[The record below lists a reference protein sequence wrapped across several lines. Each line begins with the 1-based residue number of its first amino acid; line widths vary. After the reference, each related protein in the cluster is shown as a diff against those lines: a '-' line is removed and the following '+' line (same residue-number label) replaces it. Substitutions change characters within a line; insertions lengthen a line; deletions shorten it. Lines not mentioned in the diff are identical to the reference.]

1 MNISED
7 IKYKLIL
14 KERVRERLNEILL
27 TEGAKD
33 VLTKKQ
39 GYDESVGDYLIELA
53 GKLAVWV
60 GNGIINQEV
69 NEMNSGG
76 GHWAQGLSRMEFAAK
91 ISKLYIRQKYS
102 GPITEIMDWIKHP
115 LVEKQDLSK
124 MSLLEALSKSREF
137 HKELE
142 AVGGDIDFKEENEIV
157 KKYPSEDGSEYYWVK
172 IDSNF
177 CDKESK
183 RMGHCGRSARGNI
196 LYSLR
201 SIKPYG
207 KGHTISDSH
216 VTIAFNPNDRKI
228 LQAKGKKNQ
237 KPSERYFPYIF
248 DFIKY
253 LAENNLFLGFGS
265 EYASDEDYGWDDM
278 TKEQID
284 YLYKFN
290 PDIFSSYR
298 GKKMLIKMGYDI
310 TLPSGIVDIKIDV
323 DDLGDY
329 INNIKYNDN
338 IFTKYLG
345 GDYHHSYGYDSNDGW
360 SYVNYNSENENR
372 ILSMIRGHV
381 GSGDA
386 GDMTMDD
393 LDSNSFEGILKQY
406 FSQDVDVSELR
417 DIINKSYEQCL
428 GDAQYLNVIKGIK
441 SALEEYG
448 EVQQLN
454 DEGAI
459 IRVDV
464 LNILSANMEDDVLNQ
479 LMDDVNGDLVYA
491 FRSAVVEG
499 FIGGPKLYI
508 NEDSYCDSDNFN
520 EILSDRL
527 GEID

>member
-39 GYDESVGDYLIELA
+39 GYDEAVADYLIELA
-53 GKLAVWV
+53 GKLAIWV
-60 GNGIINQEV
+60 GNGIINQEI
-69 NEMNSGG
+69 NEINSSG
-76 GHWAQGLSRMEFAAK
+76 GHWAEGLSRMELVGK

-102 GPITEIMDWIKHP
+102 RWITEILDWIKHP
-115 LVEKQDLSK
+115 LVGKQDLSK
-124 MSLLEALSKSREF
+124 MTLLEALSKSREF

-142 AVGGDIDFKEENEIV
+142 AIGGDIDFKEENEIV
-157 KKYPSEDGSEYYWVK
+157 KRYPSDDGSEYYWVK

-177 CDKESK
+177 CDKESE
-183 RMGHCGRSARGNI
+183 RMGHCGRSGRGNI

-265 EYASDEDYGWDDM
+265 EYASDEDYDWDDM

-290 PDIFSSYR
+290 PDIFDSYSS
-298 GKKMLIKMGYDI
+298 KMMLKRKGYDI
-310 TLPSGIVDIKIDV
+310 EMPNGVVDIKIDV
-323 DDLGDY
+323 DDLDDY

-338 IFTKYLG
+338 IFRKYLS
-345 GDYHHSYGYDSNDGW
+345 GDYTYDFYDSDGW

-372 ILSMIRGHV
+372 ILGIIRGYV
-381 GSGDA
+381 ESGDA

-406 FSQDVDVSELR
+406 FSQDIDVTDLR
-417 DIINKSYEQCL
+417 DIINQSYAQCA
-428 GDAQYLNVIKGIK
+428 GDAQYEGVINGIK

-454 DEGAI
+454 DEGVI

-464 LNILSANMEDDVLNQ
+464 LNILSADMADDDVNQ
-479 LMDDVNGDLVYA
+479 LMDDADGDLVYA
-491 FRSAVVEG
+491 FRSAAVEG
-499 FIGGPKLYI
+499 FISKPKLYI
-508 NEDSYCDSDNFN
+508 NEDVYCSSRNFN

-527 GEID
+527 GEL